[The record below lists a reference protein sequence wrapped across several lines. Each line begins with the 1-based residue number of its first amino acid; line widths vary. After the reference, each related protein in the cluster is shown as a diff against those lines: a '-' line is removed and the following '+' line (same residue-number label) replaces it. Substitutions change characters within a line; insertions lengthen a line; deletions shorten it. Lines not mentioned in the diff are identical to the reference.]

1 MNLNIHR
8 DSLSTYSIWRSLSDK
23 ISIDSTNLKILL
35 ASYMSMLVTSLQ
47 RRFYEQA
54 WGLLSSLE
62 KLLACARTNEDEIY
76 EVIRKCLSNDIKM
89 V

>member
-1 MNLNIHR
+1 
-8 DSLSTYSIWRSLSDK
+8 
-23 ISIDSTNLKILL
+23 
-35 ASYMSMLVTSLQ
+35 MSMLVTSLQ